1 MYFQVVS
8 TYIHLN
14 PARAGLIRIGEQRLK
29 RYRWS
34 SYPWYLNRAGKK
46 PAWLHWERVL
56 GNLDLSEKQTQGY
69 EAYLEGRVLEL
80 GSKAGRKE
88 LDEQWKE
95 LRRGWYV
102 GGESFG
108 EKLKEGLQN
117 AVQGCRRESHS
128 GPAREAHDE
137 AAAER
142 RLDQAMEILGLDN
155 KSLLKLPKGSPEK
168 LVLAWWLRENTTV
181 TLRWVSER
189 LGMGHYTRVTQAI
202 SRMSRRPGRKL
213 EKIKRQLVAIETAP
227 QPNSCE

>member
-46 PAWLHWERVL
+46 PKWLHRERVMGSVRL
-56 GNLDLSEKQTQGY
+56 AEKDARGY
-69 EAYLEGRVLEL
+69 EAYIEGRVLEL

-88 LDEQWKE
+88 LDEQWKA

-102 GGESFG
+102 GGESFA
-108 EKLKEGLQN
+108 EKLREGLQK
-117 AVQGCRRESHS
+117 AVQGRRRESHS
-128 GPAREAHDE
+128 GPARVAHDQ
-137 AAAER
+137 AAAEQS
-142 RLDQAMEILGLDN
+142 LEQALQALGLDGEA
-155 KSLLKLPKGSPEK
+155 LEELPTGSPEK

-181 TLRWVSER
+181 TLRWVAER

-213 EKIKRQLVAIETAP
+213 EKMKRKLRVLQGQQ
-227 QPNSCE
+227 QPDLL